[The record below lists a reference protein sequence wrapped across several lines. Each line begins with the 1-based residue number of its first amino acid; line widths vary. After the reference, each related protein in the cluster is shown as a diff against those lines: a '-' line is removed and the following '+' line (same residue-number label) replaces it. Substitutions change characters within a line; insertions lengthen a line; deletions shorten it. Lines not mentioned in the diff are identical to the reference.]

1 MSGVALH
8 WKGDAEMFMLQSWA
22 LNQETA
28 EDMARAARP
37 LDSAKIEELAAQLKL
52 TVKDPDAFKSVYT
65 ALLADKSL
73 TAQEAIEIAYRFVGG
88 FRQKSKKAALAAIGQ
103 ERLRLAHSKAKG

>member
-1 MSGVALH
+1 MSI
-8 WKGDAEMFMLQSWA
+8 LQPWA
-22 LNQETA
+22 FKQEFS
-28 EDMARAARP
+28 EDMARATRP
-37 LDSAKIEELAAQLKL
+37 LDAAKVDELVAQLKL

-88 FRQKSKKAALAAIGQ
+88 FRQKSKKAAFAAIGQ
-103 ERLRLAHSKAKG
+103 ERLRLAHSKAKGESAAKTRTW